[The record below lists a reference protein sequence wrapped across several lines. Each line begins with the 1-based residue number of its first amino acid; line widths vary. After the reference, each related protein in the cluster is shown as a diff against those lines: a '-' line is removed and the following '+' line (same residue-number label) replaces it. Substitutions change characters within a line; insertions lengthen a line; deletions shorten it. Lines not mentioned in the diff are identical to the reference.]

1 MYVFLIK
8 RKNCLSSCYML
19 VIVEYTFIK
28 FNHDVKFNT
37 NKLVDNYGRR
47 RSDIYRE
54 NDIFNLRT
62 DMFLNDLKIK

>member
-1 MYVFLIK
+1 
-8 RKNCLSSCYML
+8 ML
-19 VIVEYTFIK
+19 VIVEYEFIK

-37 NKLVDNYGRR
+37 NKVVDNYGRR